1 LRIFYE
7 DLLELLVDDRPTNMG
22 FNGIQGSLNQ
32 VGQIPWEY
40 VVGYFVIALAV
51 AFFLG
56 RKTGGLSSFTTLDFV
71 YIGIGVAFA
80 VVWQWFI
87 GAFLGGFLPGS
98 VSTYIDI
105 GYIGGQLIT
114 MFVIAALVRKVG
126 VGITSFVVYSFLSD
140 IFHYGFGGEPMYFIY
155 EGLTYGLFLDLT
167 IAATGGNIFGVK
179 SSMKASAEATATTGG
194 GGSSG
199 KLVAIMII
207 EGAIVGALF
216 QFPDP
221 IIYSGFFS
229 PFING
234 GKVDWQTI
242 YATIGRYLISGVP
255 AGAIGGIIANRVA
268 RAIGQ

>member
-1 LRIFYE
+1 
-7 DLLELLVDDRPTNMG
+7 MG
-22 FNGIQGSLNQ
+22 FNDIAGSLNQ

-40 VVGYFVIALAV
+40 IVGYFVIALIV

-56 RKTGGLSSFTTLDFV
+56 RKTGGLGSFTTLDFV

-98 VSTYIDI
+98 VSTYIGI

-114 MFVIAALVRKVG
+114 MMVIAALVRKVG

-155 EGLTYGLFLDLT
+155 EGLTYGLILDLT
-167 IAATGGNIFGVK
+167 IAATGGNIFGIK
-179 SSMKASAEATATTGG
+179 SSLKASAEATATSGG

-199 KLVAIMII
+199 KLVTLMIV
-207 EGAIVGALF
+207 EGAIIGFLF
-216 QFPDP
+216 AFPDP
-221 IIYSGFFS
+221 IIYSAFFG
-229 PFING
+229 PFINAS
-234 GKVDWQTI
+234 KVNWQTI
-242 YATIGRYLISGVP
+242 YRTLTTNIISGIP
-255 AGAIGGIIANRVA
+255 AGALGGIIANRVS

>member
-1 LRIFYE
+1 
-7 DLLELLVDDRPTNMG
+7 MG
-22 FNGIQGSLNQ
+22 FNGIDGSLNQ

-40 VVGYFVIALAV
+40 VVGYFVIALIV
-51 AFFLG
+51 AFILG
-56 RKTGGLSSFTTLDFV
+56 KKTGGLSSFTTLDFV

-98 VSTYIDI
+98 VSQYINI
-105 GYIGGQLIT
+105 GYIGGQLVT

-126 VGITSFVVYSFLSD
+126 VGMTSFVVYSFLSD
-140 IFHYGFGGEPMYFIY
+140 IFHYGFGGEPMFFIY

-179 SSMKASAEATATTGG
+179 SSLKASAEATATSGG
-194 GGSSG
+194 GGSSK
-199 KLVAIMII
+199 KLLTLMII
-207 EGAIVGALF
+207 EGAILGAAF

-221 IIYSGFFS
+221 IIYSAFFG

-234 GKVDWQTI
+234 SKVDWQTI
-242 YATIGRYLISGVP
+242 YATLVRYLISGIP
-255 AGAIGGIIANRVA
+255 AGALGGVIANRVS

>member
-1 LRIFYE
+1 MLIFPE
-7 DLLELLVDDRPTNMG
+7 RLLELRGDDGLTNMG
-22 FNGIQGSLNQ
+22 FNGIAGSLNQ

-40 VVGYFVIALAV
+40 VIGYFVIALVV

-56 RKTGGLSSFTTLDFV
+56 KKTGGLGSFTTLDFV

-98 VSTYIDI
+98 VGTYIDI

-114 MFVIAALVRKVG
+114 MMVIAALVRKVG

-155 EGLTYGLFLDLT
+155 EGLTYGLILDLT

-179 SSMKASAEATATTGG
+179 SSMKASAEATASSGS

-199 KLVAIMII
+199 MLLALMII
-207 EGAIVGALF
+207 EGAIVGFFFA
-216 QFPDP
+216 FPDP
-221 IIYSGFFS
+221 LIYGAFFG

-234 GKVDWQTI
+234 SKVNWQTI
-242 YATIGRYLISGVP
+242 YFTLTRFIISGIP
-255 AGAIGGIIANRVA
+255 AGALGGIIANRVS

>member
-1 LRIFYE
+1 MVALA
-7 DLLELLVDDRPTNMG
+7 TMG
-22 FNGIQGSLNQ
+22 FNGIQGNLNQ

-40 VVGYFVIALAV
+40 VVGYFAIALVV
-51 AFFLG
+51 AFILG
-56 RKTGGLSSFTTLDFV
+56 KKTGGLKSFTTLDFV

-87 GAFLGGFLPGS
+87 GAFLGGFLPGQ
-98 VSTYIDI
+98 VSSYINI

-140 IFHYGFGGEPMYFIY
+140 IFHYGFGGEPVYFFY

-179 SSMKASAEATATTGG
+179 SSMKASAEATATSGG

-199 KLVAIMII
+199 KLLLLMII
-207 EGAIVGALF
+207 EGAIVGAAF

-229 PFING
+229 PFLSA

-242 YATIGRYLISGVP
+242 YATLVRYLISGIP
-255 AGAIGGIIANRVA
+255 AGALGGVIANRVA

>member
-1 LRIFYE
+1 
-7 DLLELLVDDRPTNMG
+7 MG
-22 FNGIQGSLNQ
+22 FNDIAGSLNQ

-40 VVGYFVIALAV
+40 VAGYFAIALVV
-51 AFFLG
+51 AYVLG
-56 RKTGGLSSFTTLDFV
+56 KKTGGIGSFTTLDFV

-98 VSTYIDI
+98 VSTYVPI

-114 MFVIAALVRKVG
+114 MMVIAALVRKVG

-167 IAATGGNIFGVK
+167 IAFTGGNIFGVK
-179 SSMKASAEATATTGG
+179 SSLKASAEATATSG

-199 KLVAIMII
+199 KLVALMIV
-207 EGAIVGALF
+207 EGAIVGFLF
-216 QFPDP
+216 AFPDP
-221 IIYSGFFS
+221 IVYGAFFN
-229 PFING
+229 PFINAE
-234 GKVDWQTI
+234 KVSWQSI
-242 YATIGRYLISGVP
+242 YATLGTYIITGIP
-255 AGAIGGIIANRVA
+255 AGAIGGVIANRVA